1 MALVRFLLAA
11 MMLVTAQAQ
20 IFGGGGSRMSKE
32 EMAHMEGAPM
42 GEGTVDRAMQEWDTL
57 ASE

>member
-42 GEGTVDRAMQEWDTL
+42 GEGAVDRAMQEWDTL

>member
-1 MALVRFLLAA
+1 MAVVRFLVLLLAVA
-11 MMLVTAQAQ
+11 STSAQ

-32 EMAHMEGAPM
+32 ELAHMEGAPM
-42 GEGTVDRAMQEWDTL
+42 GEGAVDRAMQEWDTL

>member
-42 GEGTVDRAMQEWDTL
+42 GEGAVDRAMQEWDTL
-57 ASE
+57 AGE